1 MNVAFEIT
9 INDEKKIVAGIEG
22 VSVLSF
28 ILCYQKALRDKN
40 KDENINSIDLR
51 VGGLLHHGK
60 HDDEH
65 LDWIKR
71 HLKIGDEIKI
81 RVVESFKVTQPIA
94 RRREDPQLVEKAQRK
109 YYESLKQ
116 EYGET

>member
-9 INDEKKIVAGIEG
+9 INDEQKIVAGIDWI
-22 VSVLSF
+22 SVLSF
-28 ILCYQKALRDKN
+28 ILCYRNALRDKN
-40 KDENINSIDLR
+40 EDIDSIELQ
-51 VGGLLHHGK
+51 VGGLLHHDR

-71 HLKIGDEIKI
+71 HLSIGDEITI
-81 RVVESFKVTQPIA
+81 RVVESSDLTQPIA
-94 RRREDPQLVEKAQRK
+94 RRRQDPKLVEKAKRK
-109 YYESLKQ
+109 YYESLKN